1 MGAQQTKPVIEY
13 EKTTQELIAEF
24 MEIRRNWIH
33 DVRKIVIKYK
43 HIKDKTNSS
52 ESDKDMLKLLYERLV
67 EIHNHIKS
75 LEKEIRYL
83 KHKLADEEKWI
94 VVPTIMELAVETTK
108 LLAKPL
114 LPNQFS
120 DEDLLK
126 ELDELEVE

>member
-24 MEIRRNWIH
+24 MEIRRNWIY
-33 DVRKIVIKYK
+33 DARKIVIKYK
-43 HIKDKTNSS
+43 NIKDKTNSS

-67 EIHNHIKS
+67 EIHNHIKR

-114 LPNQFS
+114 LPNQLS